1 MVAKKTAAKAKS
13 SIAKSK
19 SSKSTAK
26 GPVSLEEVRERVR
39 RVIAEK
45 AEEMTIANA
54 DEASKGDLPQL
65 KYLFEVLGLYPATA
79 TEEAEPAEGN
89 DLARVLLKRLNFP
102 FQGPAD
108 EEPSE
113 PSKEAVATPAVDD
126 SVE

>member
-1 MVAKKTAAKAKS
+1 MVAKKKSAK
-13 SIAKSK
+13 AKSK

-39 RVIAEK
+39 RVIADK
-45 AEEMTIANA
+45 AEEMTSANVE
-54 DEASKGDLPQL
+54 EASKGNLSPL

-79 TEEAEPAEGN
+79 GEEAEPAEGN
-89 DLARVLLKRLNFP
+89 DLARVLLKRFNFP

-108 EEPSE
+108 EEASE
-113 PSKEAVATPAVDD
+113 PSNEAVAAPVGDD

>member
-1 MVAKKTAAKAKS
+1 LSWVLAAKKKSAKKKS
-13 SIAKSK
+13 R

-26 GPVSLEEVRERVR
+26 GPLNLGEVRDRVR

-45 AEEMTIANA
+45 AEKMTNANA
-54 DEASKGDLPQL
+54 EEASKGYLPQL

-79 TEEAEPAEGN
+79 AEEPEAAESN
-89 DLARVLLKRLNFP
+89 DLARVLLRRFNFP

-108 EEPSE
+108 EEPGD
-113 PSKEAVATPAVDD
+113 PSKEAPVAAPVGDD